1 MEPTTNRA
9 AWEQAHARVESALR
23 EADPA
28 SIADLPKLEEV
39 RVRFLGRKGEL
50 TELLKSLKDLTLD
63 DKRDL
68 GPKAQALKGS
78 FEAALDAA
86 KARLEEAGDAE
97 ALKKDA
103 IDLTLPALR
112 APRGRLHPLT
122 TTLHRMAGVFQRMGY
137 SWAEGPYIEDEHHN
151 FSALNIPEDHPAR
164 DSHDTFYLRGLSEN
178 MRAQILMRTH
188 TSTVQI
194 RTMETGK
201 PPVRI
206 VCPGRVFRHE
216 QIDMTHSAVFYQVE
230 GLVIDENVGF
240 ADLKGHLQAF
250 LENLLGAETKTR
262 FRPSYFPFTEPSTEV
277 DVKCFF
283 CPGTGCPSCK
293 HTGWIE
299 ILGAGVV
306 NPKVLSAVGWD
317 PEKWTG
323 FAFGIGV
330 ERVAMLMH
338 GVRDIRDFY
347 INDLRF
353 LRQFD
358 EDLV

>member
-9 AWEQAHARVESALR
+9 AWEQAYARVEAALR
-23 EADPA
+23 GAAVGEA
-28 SIADLPKLEEV
+28 ADLARLEEI
-39 RVRFLGRKGEL
+39 RVRFLGRKSEL
-50 TELLKSLKDLTLD
+50 TELLKSLKDLPLE

-68 GPKAQALKGS
+68 GPKAQALKSS
-78 FEAALDAA
+78 FEGVLEERRAALEDSADAA
-86 KARLEEAGDAE
+86 
-97 ALKKDA
+97 ALSKDA
-103 IDLTLPALR
+103 VDLTLPSVR
-112 APRGRLHPLT
+112 PPRGRLHPLT
-122 TTLHRMAGVFQRMGY
+122 TTQHRISGVFARMGY
-137 SWAEGPYIEDEHHN
+137 SWAEGPFVVDERYN
-151 FSALNIPEDHPAR
+151 FSALNIPDDHPAR
-164 DSHDTFYLRGLSEN
+164 DSHDTFYLQGLK
-178 MRAQILMRTH
+178 RLLRTH

-194 RTMETGK
+194 LAMETSR
-201 PPVRI
+201 PPIRI

-216 QIDMTHSAVFYQVE
+216 QIDATHAAVFHQVE
-230 GLVIDENVGF
+230 GLVVDEGIGF

-250 LENLLGAETKTR
+250 LENLLGSGTKTR

-306 NPKVLSAVGWD
+306 NPKVLSNVGWD
-317 PEKWTG
+317 PEKWSG

-330 ERVAMLMH
+330 ERVAMLLH
-338 GVRDIRDFY
+338 GVRDMRDFFT
-347 INDLRF
+347 NDLRF

>member
-9 AWEQAHARVESALR
+9 AWDQAYARVESALR
-23 EADPA
+23 GAGVE
-28 SIADLPKLEEV
+28 SSADLPKLEEV
-39 RVRFLGRKGEL
+39 RVRFMGRKGEL
-50 TELLKSLKDLTLD
+50 TELLKSLKDLSLD
-63 DKRDL
+63 DKKEA
-68 GPKAQALKGS
+68 GPKAQALKAS
-78 FEAALDAA
+78 FEAELDAA

-122 TTLHRMAGVFQRMGY
+122 TTMHAMADIFQRMGY
-137 SWAEGPYIEDEHHN
+137 SWAEGPYAEDERHN

-164 DSHDTFYLRGLSEN
+164 DSHDTFYLQGLP
-178 MRAQILMRTH
+178 RLLRTH

-194 RTMETGK
+194 RAMEAPGAANK
-201 PPVRI
+201 PLRI

-216 QIDMTHSAVFYQVE
+216 QIDATHSAVFHQVE
-230 GLVIDENVGF
+230 GLVLDRGIGF

-250 LENLLGAETKTR
+250 LEELLGKDTRTR

-283 CPGTGCPSCK
+283 CPGTGCPACK

-306 NPKVLSAVGWD
+306 NPKVLTAAGWD
-317 PEKWTG
+317 PERIGG

-330 ERVAMLMH
+330 ERVAMLKH
-338 GVRDIRDFY
+338 RVRDIRDFY
-347 INDLRF
+347 VNDLRF

>member
-1 MEPTTNRA
+1 MEPTSRA
-9 AWEQAHARVESALR
+9 AWEQAYARVDSALR
-23 EADPA
+23 AA
-28 SIADLPKLEEV
+28 NAAGIADLPKLEEV
-39 RVRFLGRKGEL
+39 RVHFLGRKGEL
-50 TELLKSLKDLTLD
+50 TELLKSLKDLSLD

-68 GPKAQALKGS
+68 GPKAQALKS
-78 FEAALDAA
+78 AFEAALDAA

-97 ALKKDA
+97 ALEKDA
-103 IDLTLPALR
+103 IDLSLPSIR

-122 TTLHRMAGVFQRMGY
+122 TTLRAIADIFQRMGY
-137 SWAEGPYIEDEHHN
+137 SWAEGPFVEDERHN
-151 FSALNIPEDHPAR
+151 FSALNIPDDHPAR
-164 DSHDTFYLRGLSEN
+164 DSHDTFYLSGLP
-178 MRAQILMRTH
+178 RLLRTH

-194 RTMETGK
+194 RAMEAGK
-201 PPVRI
+201 PPIRI

-216 QIDMTHSAVFYQVE
+216 QIDATHSAIFHQVE

-240 ADLKGHLQAF
+240 ADLKGHLQTF
-250 LENLLGAETKTR
+250 LETLLGAGTKTR

-277 DVKCFF
+277 DAKCFF
-283 CPGTGCPSCK
+283 CPGTGCPACK

-299 ILGAGVV
+299 LLGAGVV
-306 NPKVLSAVGWD
+306 NPKVLENVGWD
-317 PEKWTG
+317 PEKWSG

-338 GVRDIRDFY
+338 GVKDLRDFY
-347 INDLRF
+347 TNDLRF

>member
-23 EADPA
+23 GA
-28 SIADLPKLEEV
+28 SVAAVADLPKLEEV

-50 TELLKSLKDLTLD
+50 TELLKSLKDLSLD
-63 DKRDL
+63 DKREL
-68 GPKAQALKGS
+68 GPRAQALKAA
-78 FEAALDAA
+78 FEAELDAA
-86 KARLEEAGDAE
+86 KARLEDAADAA
-97 ALKKDA
+97 ALARDA
-103 IDLTLPALR
+103 IDLTLPSIR
-112 APRGRLHPLT
+112 PPRGRLHPLT
-122 TTLHRMAGVFQRMGY
+122 TTMHRMADVFQRMGY
-137 SWAEGPYIEDEHHN
+137 SWAEGPHVEDEHHN
-151 FSALNIPEDHPAR
+151 FSALNIPDDHPAR
-164 DSHDTFYLRGLSEN
+164 DSHDTFYIDGLD
-178 MRAQILMRTH
+178 RLLRTH
-188 TSTVQI
+188 TSNVQI
-194 RTMETGK
+194 RAMETGK
-201 PPVRI
+201 PPIRI

-216 QIDMTHSAVFYQVE
+216 QIDATHSAVFHQVE

-250 LENLLGAETKTR
+250 LESLLGSATKTR

-283 CPGTGCPSCK
+283 CPGTGCPACK

-306 NPKVLSAVGWD
+306 NPKVLANVGWD
-317 PEKWTG
+317 PEKWGG

-330 ERVAMLMH
+330 ERVAMLQY
-338 GVRDIRDFY
+338 GVRDLRDFY
-347 INDLRF
+347 TNDLRF
-353 LRQFD
+353 LKQFD